1 MVMNITG
8 VDYEEAKKI
17 LNNTNQKVKPAIVM
31 IKGEV
36 TLEEA
41 NQYLL
46 DADDFVHKA
55 IQKAKGG

>member
-8 VDYEEAKKI
+8 VDYEEAEQI
-17 LNNTNQKVKPAIVM
+17 LNLTNQKVKPAIVM

-41 NQYLL
+41 NQYIL